1 MRFHAFSYNASLI
14 KCKFGCNIHTNIFM
28 REGDDA
34 IKVLDKEFVK
44 HINENEIQ
52 AKVIEISGRILT
64 DFSGKNPLFI
74 VVLNGAFRFA
84 ADIIRNLDMECEISF
99 VKISSYQGDESTGE
113 TEFLI
118 GLNEN
123 IEGRHVIIIED
134 IVDSGLTMFQLISKL
149 SKSNP
154 ADIRVA
160 SLLLKPAALQR
171 NIKVDYPGFD
181 CETKFLI
188 GYGLDYNGK
197 GRELNDIYM
206 AV

>member
-1 MRFHAFSYNASLI
+1 MRFHSFSYNASLI
-14 KCKFGCNIHTNIFM
+14 KCKFDYNIHTNIIM

-44 HINENEIQ
+44 HINSDKIQ
-52 AKVIEISGRILT
+52 AKVIEISGRIQA
-64 DFSGKNPLFI
+64 DYSKKNPLFI

-99 VKISSYQGDESTGE
+99 VKISSYKGDASSGE

-123 IEGRHVIIIED
+123 ITGRYVIIIED
-134 IVDSGLTMFQLISKL
+134 IVDSGLTMYRLISKL
-149 SKSNP
+149 SKSKP
-154 ADIRVA
+154 ADIRIA

-171 NIKVDYPGFD
+171 NIKVDYPGFE

-188 GYGLDYNGK
+188 GYGLDYDGK